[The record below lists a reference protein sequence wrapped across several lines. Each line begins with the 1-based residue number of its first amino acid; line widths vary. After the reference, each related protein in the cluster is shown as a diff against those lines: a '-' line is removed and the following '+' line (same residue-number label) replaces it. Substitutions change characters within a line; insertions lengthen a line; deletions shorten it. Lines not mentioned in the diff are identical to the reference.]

1 MSNPIVTKGT
11 TAKTVDFEFWPQ
23 HIGCTLIV
31 SGDLDAETIPI
42 TFIGSDGT
50 ETDAYDRDEAA
61 MVLSATKPAIPIF
74 SAMKLRIA
82 KPITTNA
89 VGVDLHGIA

>member
-31 SGDLDAETIPI
+31 SGDLGSDTIPV

-50 ETDAYDRDEAA
+50 ATDAYDRDEAA
-61 MVLSATKPAIPIF
+61 MVLSSTRPAIPIF

-82 KPITTNA
+82 KPITSNS